1 MKLIQYLPR
10 YQHNDLLEHSTAISS
25 LDEGNQHVLQTTTQ
39 LINSDDVSI
48 SLSIHHHNTDVII
61 VHGVDERNGHAINE
75 DIGGVVD
82 ERDGNNS
89 SSSSMKDDSFL
100 GEKLPSTVD
109 PSSPSSSSSIASKV
123 LTVELNRE
131 DSDDNEVVNDDNEVV
146 NDDNEVVNDDNEAV
160 PTIDPISALR
170 SKALNNELSRSNVM
184 STKLDLLL
192 LQISDHRDKIREVL
206 SSIPKLL

>member
-1 MKLIQYLPR
+1 MKDDSYLGEQLP
-10 YQHNDLLEHSTAISS
+10 ST
-25 LDEGNQHVLQTTTQ
+25 
-39 LINSDDVSI
+39 
-48 SLSIHHHNTDVII
+48 
-61 VHGVDERNGHAINE
+61 VHP
-75 DIGGVVD
+75 
-82 ERDGNNS
+82 S
-89 SSSSMKDDSFL
+89 SSSSS
-100 GEKLPSTVD
+100 
-109 PSSPSSSSSIASKV
+109 SSSSSIASKV

-131 DSDDNEVVNDDNEVV
+131 DSDDNEVVNDDNEIV

-170 SKALNNELSRSNVM
+170 NKALNNELSRSNVM

>member
-1 MKLIQYLPR
+1 MKLIQHLPR
-10 YQHNDLLEHSTAISS
+10 YQHNDLLEHSTATT
-25 LDEGNQHVLQTTTQ
+25 LDEGNQPLLQTTTQ
-39 LINSDDVSI
+39 LINSDDVPI

-89 SSSSMKDDSFL
+89 SSSMKDDSFL

-109 PSSPSSSSSIASKV
+109 PSSPSSPSSIASKG
-123 LTVELNRE
+123 LTVEINRE